1 MERGSSDDGPLLRM
15 HTTAII
21 SNAQA
26 GRGRAL
32 NQSRILQ
39 NMLEGDGRAVH
50 LYQPGSSAETRDIA
64 GDVIADGV
72 DCVVIA
78 GGDGSVSDVLDLVAG
93 TESALAVLPQGR
105 GNDFV
110 RGMGLPRSC
119 GDLAQ
124 SIVQGQTRFVDL
136 GSANGKLFGT
146 VASVGLDAEVG
157 RLAAKGSSLGGMS
170 GYLVQAFRS
179 LRSFRGYPMRVTV
192 DGDLVA
198 DGEMTL
204 VACANTSTYGG
215 GFCVAPGACPEDGRL
230 DVCVARRVSRLQAL
244 GLMAQ
249 LAVGEHPGHT
259 DISMFS
265 ASEVV
270 IESLDPLVGLADGE
284 VVQGM
289 PFVVSLKQDALRL
302 VY

>member
-1 MERGSSDDGPLLRM
+1 
-15 HTTAII
+15 
-21 SNAQA
+21 
-26 GRGRAL
+26 
-32 NQSRILQ
+32 
-39 NMLEGDGRAVH
+39 MLEGEGCAVV
-50 LYQPGSSAETRDIA
+50 LYQPGSSGEARDIA
-64 GDVIADGV
+64 GDVIAGGV

-119 GDLAQ
+119 SDLAH
-124 SIVQGQTRFVDL
+124 SIVQEQIRVVDL
-136 GSANGKLFGT
+136 GCANGKLFGT
-146 VASVGLDAEVG
+146 VASLGLDAEVG

-170 GYLVQAFRS
+170 YLVQAFKS
-179 LRSFRGYPMRVTV
+179 LRSYRGYPMRVTI
-192 DGDLVA
+192 DGDLMA

-215 GFCVAPGACPEDGRL
+215 GFCVAPGASPEDGRL
-230 DVCVARRVSRLQAL
+230 DVCVVRRVSRLQAL

-249 LAVGEHPGHT
+249 LAVGEHAGHT

-270 IESLDPLVGLADGE
+270 IESSDPLIGLADGE

-289 PFVVSLKQDALRL
+289 PLVVSLKQDALRL

>member
-1 MERGSSDDGPLLRM
+1 MERGSSDDEPLLRM

-21 SNAQA
+21 SNARA
-26 GRGRAL
+26 GRGRAP

-39 NMLEGDGRAVH
+39 NMLEGYGCAVR
-50 LYQPGSSAETRDIA
+50 LYQPGSSTETRDIA
-64 GDVIADGV
+64 GDVIDDGV

-124 SIVQGQTRFVDL
+124 SIVRGKIRRVDL
-136 GSANGKLFGT
+136 GCANGKLFGT
-146 VASVGLDAEVG
+146 VASLGLDAEAG
-157 RLAAKGSSLGGMS
+157 RLVAPGSSLGGMS

-179 LRSFRGYPMRVTV
+179 LRSFHGYPMRVTV
-192 DGDLVA
+192 DGYLVA
-198 DGEMTL
+198 DDEMTL

-215 GFCVAPGACPEDGRL
+215 GFRVAPGATPEDGRL
-230 DVCVARRVSRLQAL
+230 DVCVVRRVSRLEAL
-244 GLMAQ
+244 
-249 LAVGEHPGHT
+249 V
-259 DISMFS
+259 
-265 ASEVV
+265 
-270 IESLDPLVGLADGE
+270 
-284 VVQGM
+284 
-289 PFVVSLKQDALRL
+289 
-302 VY
+302 